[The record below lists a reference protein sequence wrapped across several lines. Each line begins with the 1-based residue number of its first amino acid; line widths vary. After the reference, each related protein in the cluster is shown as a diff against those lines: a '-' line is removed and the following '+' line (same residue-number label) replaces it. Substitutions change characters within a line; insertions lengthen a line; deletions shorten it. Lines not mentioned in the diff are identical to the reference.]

1 MELIL
6 TQDVPNV
13 GIANEVVRVKDGFA
27 RNYLLPKQLA
37 VIATSASVNERSAK
51 ILKAKERK
59 AIRLAEA
66 SELAERMSRLKVT
79 FERKASEEGRLF
91 GSVTKEEIVSALA
104 ELHHITIDRKQM
116 HLPTALKTLGETQVK
131 IRLETGISGIL
142 AVEITPEGGASA
154 PVDANPAAQDSKTD
168 KSEATASEASAE

>member
-27 RNYLLPKQLA
+27 RNYLLPKKLA
-37 VIATSASVNERSAK
+37 VIATSASVNERAAK
-51 ILKAKERK
+51 IQKAKERK

-91 GSVTKEEIVSALA
+91 GSVTKEDIVSALA

-116 HLPTALKTLGETQVK
+116 HLPTAIKTLGETQVK
-131 IRLETGISGIL
+131 IRLETGISGVL
-142 AVEITPEGGASA
+142 AVEITPEGGALPQPEPSVEA
-154 PVDANPAAQDSKTD
+154 VDSD
-168 KSEATASEASAE
+168 KDQSEATVSEETAE

>member
-27 RNYLLPKQLA
+27 RNYLLPRKLA
-37 VIATSASVNERSAK
+37 VIATSASVNERAAK
-51 ILKAKERK
+51 IQKAKERK

-66 SELAERMSRLKVT
+66 SELAERMSRLKVS

-91 GSVTKEEIVSALA
+91 GSVTKEDIVSALA

-131 IRLETGISGIL
+131 IRLETGISGVL
-142 AVEITPEGGASA
+142 AIEITPEGGSLAEANSPVASQESSA
-154 PVDANPAAQDSKTD
+154 DQ
-168 KSEATASEASAE
+168 SEATASEESAE

>member
-13 GIANEVVRVKDGFA
+13 GIADEVVRVKDGFA
-27 RNYLLPKQLA
+27 RNYLLPRKLA
-37 VIATSASVNERSAK
+37 VIATSATVKERAVK
-51 ILKAKERK
+51 IQKAKERK

-66 SELAERMSRLKVT
+66 SELAERMSRLKVS

-91 GSVTKEEIVSALA
+91 GSVTKEDIVSVLA

-116 HLPTALKTLGETQVK
+116 HLPVALKALGEVQVK

-142 AVEITPEGGASA
+142 NVEIVPEGGTPT
-154 PVDANPAAQDSKTD
+154 PVETKELDQQPADESAAQ
-168 KSEATASEASAE
+168 

>member
-27 RNYLLPKQLA
+27 RNYLLPRKLA
-37 VIATSASVNERSAK
+37 VVATSASVNERAAK
-51 ILKAKERK
+51 IQKAKERK

-66 SELAERMSRLKVT
+66 SELAERMSRLKVS

-91 GSVTKEEIVSALA
+91 GSVTKEDIVSALA
-104 ELHHITIDRKQM
+104 DLHHITIDRKQM
-116 HLPTALKTLGETQVK
+116 HLPLALKTLGETQVK

-142 AVEITPEGGASA
+142 VVEITPEGGASA
-154 PVDANPAAQDSKTD
+154 EGESNTATQGSAAGQ
-168 KSEATASEASAE
+168 SEAAVSEDTAE

>member
-27 RNYLLPKQLA
+27 RNYLLPRKLA
-37 VIATSASVNERSAK
+37 VIATNASVNERAAK
-51 ILKAKERK
+51 IQKAKERK

-66 SELAERMSRLKVT
+66 SELAERMSRLKVS

-91 GSVTKEEIVSALA
+91 GSVTKEDIVSALA

-116 HLPTALKTLGETQVK
+116 HLPTAIKTLGETQVK

-142 AVEITPEGGASA
+142 TIEITPEGGAVKQA
-154 PVDANPAAQDSKTD
+154 DANTATQESIADQNETTV
-168 KSEATASEASAE
+168 SEDSAE

>member
-27 RNYLLPKQLA
+27 RNYLLPRKLA
-37 VIATSASVNERSAK
+37 VIAPSASVNERAAK
-51 ILKAKERK
+51 IQKAKERK

-66 SELAERMSRLKVT
+66 SELAERMSRLKVS

-91 GSVTKEEIVSALA
+91 GSVTKEDIVSALA

-131 IRLETGISGIL
+131 IRLETGISGVLDI
-142 AVEITPEGGASA
+142 EITPEGGSVAEVEPNTATQS
-154 PVDANPAAQDSKTD
+154 STTD
-168 KSEATASEASAE
+168 QGEATVSEESAE

>member
-27 RNYLLPKQLA
+27 RNYLLPRKLA
-37 VIATSASVNERSAK
+37 VIATNASVNERAAK
-51 ILKAKERK
+51 IQKAKERK

-66 SELAERMSRLKVT
+66 SELAERMSRLKVS

-91 GSVTKEEIVSALA
+91 GSVTKEDIVSALA

-142 AVEITPEGGASA
+142 FVEIIPEGGSLAEANSPVASQESSA
-154 PVDANPAAQDSKTD
+154 DQ
-168 KSEATASEASAE
+168 SEATVSEESAK

>member
-13 GIANEVVRVKDGFA
+13 GISDEVVRVKDGFA
-27 RNYLLPKQLA
+27 RNYLLPRKLA
-37 VIATSASVNERSAK
+37 VIATSATVKERAAK
-51 ILKAKERK
+51 IQKAKERK

-66 SELAERMSRLKVT
+66 SELAERMSRLKVS

-91 GSVTKEEIVSALA
+91 GSVTKDDLVSALA

-116 HLPTALKTLGETQVK
+116 HLPVALKALGEVQVK

-142 AVEITPEGGASA
+142 NVEIVPEGGTPA
-154 PVDANPAAQDSKTD
+154 PLDKQDQAQQS
-168 KSEATASEASAE
+168 SEENSAE